1 MCWIFTWL
9 VFKRQTV
16 GPCNSANQQTRVL
29 ELLTCKFTKHY
40 KHLITMDQ
48 GYASV
53 ECFPFCL
60 ANEQI
65 TLHWSHIITVM
76 YLDPCPRLNETVLNL
91 ENTLGRTKQQT
102 DKTVDRDQKKHNN
115 ITVNLTRQTS
125 FATSESLNRIIGI
138 QVKGPVTADKRVRS
152 PLDKIAFDWTEG
164 QIFHRQHYTAKSAAI
179 NDVTKSRSLDRKQG
193 SSPLWN

>member
-1 MCWIFTWL
+1 MKIYSMCWIFTWL
-9 VFKRQTV
+9 VFKRQTA
-16 GPCNSANQQTRVL
+16 GPCNSAIQQTRVL

-102 DKTVDRDQKKHNN
+102 DKTVDRDQKKKK
-115 ITVNLTRQTS
+115 Q
-125 FATSESLNRIIGI
+125 
-138 QVKGPVTADKRVRS
+138 Q
-152 PLDKIAFDWTEG
+152 
-164 QIFHRQHYTAKSAAI
+164 QQHYSEFDSSNKLCYI
-179 NDVTKSRSLDRKQG
+179 RVLKQNYRHPG
-193 SSPLWN
+193 QGACNCR